1 MATAKRLPSG
11 AYNVRVYSHTEGNK
25 KVYESFTASTKA
37 EAELKAS
44 EWQAYKKRR
53 ARSDL
58 TIHEAIEGYIK
69 AKEGVLSPS
78 TVRGYYKMLRNNFT
92 LIERKQVRKITSEDL
107 QIFVSSL
114 SRDMSPKSV
123 RNIYALLTASFA
135 LYAPDLSFKVT
146 LPKKVNKRPVS
157 PSDGDIQTLFREAQP
172 ELKKCIALAAFGSLR
187 RGEICALTYGDI
199 EGNTIHITKDM
210 VQDKDNQW
218 VLKDMPKTSDSIR
231 DVSYPDEVIELL
243 GTGDKDERII
253 NYQNPGSITQCFTK
267 LRNRLG
273 LDIHFHSLRAYFCS
287 IGAVLNIPTNYMEDF
302 GGWRRGSTVMK
313 EHYQNN
319 IVSMSELYSARMKK
333 HFAGLL

>member
-1 MATAKRLPSG
+1 MATAKKLPSG
-11 AYNVRVYSHTEGNK
+11 AYNVRVYSHTENSK
-25 KVYESFTASTKA
+25 KIYESFTADTKA

-44 EWQAYKKRR
+44 EWQHQKSRR
-53 ARSDL
+53 VRADL
-58 TIHEAIEGYIK
+58 TVKEAIEGYIK

-78 TVRGYYKMLRNNFT
+78 TVRGYYKMLRNNFD
-92 LIERKQVRKITSEDL
+92 LIGRRQIRKLTSEDL
-107 QIFVSSL
+107 QIFISCL
-114 SRDMSPKSV
+114 SREMSPKSV

-135 LYAPDLSFKVT
+135 LYAPDLSFKVS
-146 LPKKVNKRPVS
+146 LPKKVNKRPIS
-157 PSDGDIQTLFREAQP
+157 PSDGDIQALFKAASP

-187 RGEICALTYGDI
+187 RGEICALTFGDI
-199 EGNTIHITKDM
+199 EGNTVHITKDM

-218 VLKDMPKTSDSIR
+218 VIKNMPKTSDSIR

-243 GTGDKDERII
+243 GHGEKEEKVIK
-253 NYQNPGSITQCFTK
+253 YQNPGSITQCFTK

-287 IGAVLNIPTNYMEDF
+287 IGAVLNIPTNYLEDF
-302 GGWRRGSTVMK
+302 GGWKRGSAVMK

-319 IVSMSELYSARMKK
+319 IVSMSEVYAKKMQK